1 MLAFRHGVL
10 ILTVVFVISARVTWP
25 QIANPAV
32 PATLTSAQIVEEM
45 ERHNQARS
53 NALKSLQS
61 TRHYQAEYRGFSKK
75 IVAGM
80 EVEYSYDA
88 KSGKRFRIVTQ
99 SGSKIICDK
108 VLKRA
113 VDSELEASKNSGA
126 TALTPANYKFHLA
139 GTDSVGGRPA
149 YVLDVEPVAASKFL
163 YRGKIWVDAAE
174 FALVMIDAEPAKNP
188 SFWISRTRIRQTF
201 AKSGNFWLPEMNRS
215 ESKVRIGGTAAF
227 TIDYGR
233 YEIVANASYSR

>member
-1 MLAFRHGVL
+1 MG
-10 ILTVVFVISARVTWP
+10 
-25 QIANPAV
+25 
-32 PATLTSAQIVEEM
+32 
-45 ERHNQARS
+45 
-53 NALKSLQS
+53 
-61 TRHYQAEYRGFSKK
+61 
-75 IVAGM
+75 
-80 EVEYSYDA
+80 
-88 KSGKRFRIVTQ
+88 
-99 SGSKIICDK
+99 GSKIICDK